1 MPIGRKETMEQ
12 KHHTWRIESPKALG
26 SALRAM
32 REERGLTQVDIA
44 RSLGTTRQRL
54 SRIEDGDVSAQ
65 VLLILRA
72 IRLLEGELRL
82 ERNRG

>member
-1 MPIGRKETMEQ
+1 MEQ
-12 KHHTWRIESPKALG
+12 KHNIWRIESPRALG
-26 SALRAM
+26 SALRAL
-32 REERGLTQVDIA
+32 REERGFTQADIA

-65 VLLILRA
+65 VLLIFRA

-82 ERNRG
+82 ERKGG

>member
-1 MPIGRKETMEQ
+1 MEQ
-12 KHHTWRIESPKALG
+12 KHNVWRIESPKALG
-26 SALRAM
+26 SALRAL
-32 REERGLTQVDIA
+32 REDQGLTQVEMA

-72 IRLLEGELRL
+72 IRLLDGELRVESDL
-82 ERNRG
+82 G

>member
-1 MPIGRKETMEQ
+1 MEQ
-12 KHHTWRIESPKALG
+12 KHNVWRIESPKALG
-26 SALRAM
+26 SALRAL
-32 REERGLTQVDIA
+32 REDRGLTQVDIA

-72 IRLLEGELRL
+72 IRLLHGELRL

>member
-1 MPIGRKETMEQ
+1 
-12 KHHTWRIESPKALG
+12 
-26 SALRAM
+26 M

>member
-1 MPIGRKETMEQ
+1 MEH
-12 KHHTWRIESPKALG
+12 KHNAWRIESPKALG
-26 SALRAM
+26 SALRAL
-32 REERGLTQVDIA
+32 REDRGLTQVDIA

-72 IRLLEGELRL
+72 IRLLQGELRL